1 MKKHELLVPAGDI
14 ECLHQAVYNGC
25 DAVYIA
31 GTKFGARK
39 YATNFT
45 NEQLIEAIKFC
56 HLYGVKVYITMNT
69 LVKNREVDD
78 FLEQVRFLYKNGVD
92 AILVQDFGMICLL
105 REKFPKLEIHASTQ
119 ANNSS
124 KESCELLYKLG
135 VKRIVLSREL
145 SLKEIEEID
154 VPIEKEVFIHGAL
167 CISYSGCCLMSS
179 MLGGRSGNRGECAG
193 SCRLPY
199 TLTKDGKKISDEK
212 YLLSTKELNTTDH
225 IKELLNS
232 NIYSFKIEGRMK
244 SPLYVGFITRLYR
257 RLIDGIELDLEE
269 ENNKLKTIFNREFT
283 SGHLFNNTGK
293 TIINDKSPNHIGL
306 EIGTA
311 AVYKDKIKIIL
322 NKNSIINQFDAIR
335 FKNSNK
341 GLIINYLY
349 DENMKLC
356 SSAKNICY
364 VDNKIKLQDTDIV
377 SKTQDKELEEI
388 YNNIRHKKI
397 PVSFKVEAKLGK
409 ELKITISDG
418 LNIIT
423 ETSQLVEK
431 SINSPTTKES
441 IKTHLSKLGNTPF
454 EISEIKVNSD
464 DDIFIQIKLLNN
476 IRRNLIEKLINQRET
491 KKIDFIEKEITFE
504 KTQNSIKKEKKI
516 SCYVKNEE
524 QLKTS
529 LELKINRI
537 YVNDLSLYKKYN
549 YDNVYYAYD
558 RCKYNYNDLVERSYM
573 SDIIDYKN
581 HSVIGNYSLNIT
593 NIYTAYYLKK
603 IGLEN
608 IPLSVELED
617 NEIKEFITAYN
628 EKFGYTEF
636 EVLSYGRV
644 ENMIIKGN
652 VLNIEKNIYNYELV
666 DNKNRVFP
674 VYFDGINT
682 HIYNYEKIN
691 NKINGNTYTYYID
704 LYKETK
710 EEIVNIVNKIR
721 HE

>member
-1 MKKHELLVPAGDI
+1 
-14 ECLHQAVYNGC
+14 
-25 DAVYIA
+25 
-31 GTKFGARK
+31 
-39 YATNFT
+39 
-45 NEQLIEAIKFC
+45 
-56 HLYGVKVYITMNT
+56 
-69 LVKNREVDD
+69 
-78 FLEQVRFLYKNGVD
+78 
-92 AILVQDFGMICLL
+92 
-105 REKFPKLEIHASTQ
+105 
-119 ANNSS
+119 
-124 KESCELLYKLG
+124 
-135 VKRIVLSREL
+135 
-145 SLKEIEEID
+145 
-154 VPIEKEVFIHGAL
+154 
-167 CISYSGCCLMSS
+167 
-179 MLGGRSGNRGECAG
+179 
-193 SCRLPY
+193 
-199 TLTKDGKKISDEK
+199 
-212 YLLSTKELNTTDH
+212 
-225 IKELLNS
+225 
-232 NIYSFKIEGRMK
+232 
-244 SPLYVGFITRLYR
+244 
-257 RLIDGIELDLEE
+257 
-269 ENNKLKTIFNREFT
+269 
-283 SGHLFNNTGK
+283 
-293 TIINDKSPNHIGL
+293 
-306 EIGTA
+306 
-311 AVYKDKIKIIL
+311 
-322 NKNSIINQFDAIR
+322 
-335 FKNSNK
+335 
-341 GLIINYLY
+341 
-349 DENMKLC
+349 MKLC

-409 ELKITISDG
+409 ELIITISDG

-558 RCKYNYNDLVERSYM
+558 RCKYNYNDLVDRSYI

-581 HSVIGNYSLNIT
+581 HSVMGNYSLNIT

-691 NKINGNTYTYYID
+691 NKINNKINGNTYTYYID